1 MKGFLT
7 SGLACV
13 LCLVLLMTQP
23 VANAETLPKHS
34 KERLQGL
41 IQILSKSVSGRK
53 LLEQARVFWNLDD
66 ALDIARYLK
75 WDAASRTDAVLIR
88 HFDPRTGLEDRER
101 RVTIFLR
108 ANQKLEEAVM
118 DLAHEL
124 SHAVSK
130 PVWDPYDP
138 DLSAADYLYT
148 SIEGP
153 GGEIEA
159 VSRECQVSYELQGLG
174 EFDLSRCE
182 RYFGS
187 TGGSTGG
194 TLRRD
199 ETPHVIRDLIRADFY
214 KVGKWYPKLRER
226 LGTHLRRFPML
237 SAQAP
242 RLYSSTGQSPYPYA
256 LLREYEELTEIACE
270 NSRNR
275 LRSFSDR
282 QPASAGNRDPS
293 RSVRVFIES
302 RCGGD
307 GVSGQAGI
315 RLDATE
321 RDS

>member
-1 MKGFLT
+1 MKELFT
-7 SGLACV
+7 AGLA
-13 LCLVLLMTQP
+13 LLVSLALFGTQP
-23 VANAETLPKHS
+23 LANAETLPKHS

-41 IQILSKSVSGRK
+41 IQILGKSPSGRR
-53 LLEQARVFWNLDD
+53 LLEQARLFWGLEDSRE
-66 ALDIARYLK
+66 IVRHLK
-75 WDAASRTDAVLIR
+75 WDSASRTDAVLIR

-108 ANQKLEEAVM
+108 SNQKLEEAVM

-138 DLSAADYLYT
+138 DLSAADYLFT

-159 VSRECQVSYELQGLG
+159 VSRECQVAYELREFG

-182 RYFGS
+182 RYLKTAES
-187 TGGSTGG
+187 T
-194 TLRRD
+194 
-199 ETPHVIRDLIRADFY
+199 ETPRVLRDLIRADFY

-226 LGTHLRRFPML
+226 LGVQLRRFPML
-237 SAQAP
+237 SAQTP
-242 RLYSSTGQSPYPYA
+242 KLYSSTGQSPYPYA

-293 RSVRVFIES
+293 RSVRQFIES

-307 GVSGQAGI
+307 AMTGQAGL
-315 RLDATE
+315 RRGADA
-321 RDS
+321 RSS